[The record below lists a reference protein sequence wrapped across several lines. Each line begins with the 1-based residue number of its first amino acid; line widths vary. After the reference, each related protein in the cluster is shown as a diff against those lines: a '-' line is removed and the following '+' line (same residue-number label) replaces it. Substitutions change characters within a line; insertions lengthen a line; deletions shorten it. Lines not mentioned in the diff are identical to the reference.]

1 MKYALGVLVIYAL
14 LILANS
20 RDRCDVASY
29 AHSQRT
35 VFICDKQARWG
46 REPF

>member
-1 MKYALGVLVIYAL
+1 MKYALTVLVIYSL
-14 LILANS
+14 LILGNS
-20 RDRCDVASY
+20 RDGCDVLSY